1 MKPIIPIAPVLP
13 ILPVMPPRIN
23 VENITISVL
32 LTVLSAILFIGT
44 ALLVG
49 WLLTSVLKKQNYK
62 TNLAVNLSLS
72 AVAALALFL
81 RFGMSVTILQGLFLF
96 FILLFASWS
105 DLTDHEVTDW
115 VWISLIPM
123 ALMSI
128 PTVGLTSMIAGA
140 FVVFIPQIAMALLP
154 PHKTLGGADIKISAV
169 LAFMLGFG
177 RGIIAYLVALVVAVI
192 FMNIYNKVKKRCPRM
207 PFALVPFLAG
217 VAFIAFLI

>member
-1 MKPIIPIAPVLP
+1 MAASKKGGAK
-13 ILPVMPPRIN
+13 MASDAERIDQESG
-23 VENITISVL
+23 VDQEQENPNAISVRIDKL
-32 LTVLSAILFIGT
+32 FNDDSQKLKAI
-44 ALLVG
+44 
-49 WLLTSVLKKQNYK
+49 
-62 TNLAVNLSLS
+62 
-72 AVAALALFL
+72 ALFL

-115 VWISLIPM
+115 VWISLIPV

-192 FMNIYNKVKKRCPRM
+192 FMNIYNKVRKRCPRM

>member
-1 MKPIIPIAPVLP
+1 
-13 ILPVMPPRIN
+13 MPPRIN
-23 VENITISVL
+23 VENITLYVL

-49 WLLTSVLKKQNYK
+49 WLLTLVLKKQNFK
-62 TNLAVNLSLS
+62 TNLAVNLILS
-72 AVAALALFL
+72 GLAALALFL
-81 RFGMSVTILQGLFLF
+81 RFGMAVTILQGLFLF

-115 VWISLIPM
+115 VWISLIPV

-140 FVVFIPQIAMALLP
+140 FVVFIPQIAMVLLP

-169 LAFMLGFG
+169 LAFMLGFA
-177 RGIIAYLVALVVAVI
+177 RGIIAYLTALVVAVI
-192 FMNIYNKVKKRCPRM
+192 FMNIYNKVRKRCPKM

-217 VAFIAFLI
+217 AAFIAFLI

>member
-1 MKPIIPIAPVLP
+1 M
-13 ILPVMPPRIN
+13 
-23 VENITISVL
+23 
-32 LTVLSAILFIGT
+32 
-44 ALLVG
+44 
-49 WLLTSVLKKQNYK
+49 
-62 TNLAVNLSLS
+62 
-72 AVAALALFL
+72 
-81 RFGMSVTILQGLFLF
+81 TILQGLFLF

-154 PHKTLGGADIKISAV
+154 PHKTLGGADIKISSACVFLLGWSRGLIGLALGLLTAV

>member
-1 MKPIIPIAPVLP
+1 MYRIIPVT
-13 ILPVMPPRIN
+13 PVMPVIPDISRI
-23 VENITISVL
+23 ENIAPTVL
-32 LTVLSAILFIGT
+32 LTLLSAILFIGM

-49 WLLTSVLKKQNYK
+49 WLLTLVLKKQNFK
-62 TNLAVNLSLS
+62 ANLAVNLSLS
-72 AVAALALFL
+72 GVAAVALFL
-81 RFGMSVTILQGLFLF
+81 RFGMSVTILQGLFVF

-140 FVVFIPQIAMALLP
+140 FVVFVPQIAMALLP
-154 PHKTLGGADIKISAV
+154 PHKTLGGADIKISTV

-192 FMNIYNKVKKRCPRM
+192 FMNIYNKVRKRCPRM

>member
-1 MKPIIPIAPVLP
+1 MYRIIPVTPIMPIPPNIAG
-13 ILPVMPPRIN
+13 I
-23 VENITISVL
+23 ENITPTVL
-32 LTVLSAILFIGT
+32 LTVFSAILFIGI

-49 WLLTSVLKKQNYK
+49 WLLTVVLKKQNFK
-62 TNLAVNLSLS
+62 ANLAVNLSLS
-72 AVAALALFL
+72 GVAAVALFL

-115 VWISLIPM
+115 VWISLIPV

-128 PTVGLTSMIAGA
+128 PTVGLTSMISGA
-140 FVVFIPQIAMALLP
+140 FVVFVPQIAMALLP
-154 PHKTLGGADIKISAV
+154 PHKTLGGADIKISTV

-177 RGIIAYLVALVVAVI
+177 RGIIAYLVALAVAVI
-192 FMNIYNKVKKRCPRM
+192 FMNIYNKVRKRCPRM

-217 VAFIAFLI
+217 AAFIAFLI

>member
-1 MKPIIPIAPVLP
+1 MYRIIPVTPIMPIPPNIAGIENIAP
-13 ILPVMPPRIN
+13 
-23 VENITISVL
+23 TVL
-32 LTVLSAILFIGT
+32 LTVFSAILFIGI

-49 WLLTSVLKKQNYK
+49 WLLTLVLKKQNFK
-62 TNLAVNLSLS
+62 ANLAVNLSLS
-72 AVAALALFL
+72 GVVAVALFL

-115 VWISLIPM
+115 VWISLIPV

-128 PTVGLTSMIAGA
+128 PTVGLTSMISGA
-140 FVVFIPQIAMALLP
+140 FVVFVPQIAMALLP
-154 PHKTLGGADIKISAV
+154 PHKTLGGADIKISTV

-177 RGIIAYLVALVVAVI
+177 RGIIAYLVALAVAVI
-192 FMNIYNKVKKRCPRM
+192 FMNIYNKVRKRCPRM

-217 VAFIAFLI
+217 AAFIAFLI

>member
-1 MKPIIPIAPVLP
+1 MKPIIPVAPVGP
-13 ILPVMPPRIN
+13 ILPIMPTAIN
-23 VENITISVL
+23 AENITLSVL
-32 LTVLSAILFIGT
+32 LTVLSAILFVGT

-49 WLLTSVLKKQNYK
+49 WLLTLILKKQNYK

-72 AVAALALFL
+72 GVAALALFL
-81 RFGMSVTILQGLFLF
+81 RFGMSLTILQGLFLF

-115 VWISLIPM
+115 VWISLIPV
-123 ALMSI
+123 ALLSI

-140 FVVFIPQIAMALLP
+140 FVVFIPQIAMAVLP

-169 LAFMLGFG
+169 LALILGFG
-177 RGIIAYLVALVVAVI
+177 RGIIAYLAALVIAVI
-192 FMNIYNKVKKRCPRM
+192 FMNIYNKVRHRCPRM

-217 VAFIAFLI
+217 ATFIAFLI

>member
-1 MKPIIPIAPVLP
+1 MMIRSILPVLP
-13 ILPVMPPRIN
+13 IPPNLAQI
-23 VENITISVL
+23 ENIASTVL
-32 LTVLSAILFIGT
+32 LTVLSAILFIGM

-49 WLLTSVLKKQNYK
+49 WLLTSVLKKQNFK
-62 TNLAVNLSLS
+62 ANLAVNLSLS
-72 AVAALALFL
+72 GVAALALFL

-115 VWISLIPM
+115 VWISLIPV

-140 FVVFIPQIAMALLP
+140 FVVFVPQIAMALLP
-154 PHKTLGGADIKISAV
+154 PHKTLGGADIKISTV

-177 RGIIAYLVALVVAVI
+177 RGIIAYLVALAIAVI
-192 FMNIYNKVKKRCPRM
+192 FMNIYNKVRKRCPRM

-217 VAFIAFLI
+217 AAFIAFLI

>member
-1 MKPIIPIAPVLP
+1 MKPIIPIAPVVP

-23 VENITISVL
+23 VENITLYVL

-49 WLLTSVLKKQNYK
+49 WLLTLVLKKQNFK
-62 TNLAVNLSLS
+62 TNLAVNLILS
-72 AVAALALFL
+72 GLAALALFL
-81 RFGMSVTILQGLFLF
+81 RFGMAVTILQGLFLF

-115 VWISLIPM
+115 VWISLIPV

-140 FVVFIPQIAMALLP
+140 FVVFIPQIAMVLLP

-169 LAFMLGFG
+169 LAFMLGFA
-177 RGIIAYLVALVVAVI
+177 RGIIAYLTALVVAVI
-192 FMNIYNKVKKRCPRM
+192 FMNIYNKVRKRCPKM

-217 VAFIAFLI
+217 AAFIAFLI